1 MRTSLL
7 CLALVAVV
15 AADRIPGF
23 VVPGK
28 CPAVDERM
36 LYSQQKPNYQRYAGT
51 WYEIALTN
59 NPYQLIKQ
67 CVRNEYTYDGT
78 KFNVRTT
85 GTDAQ
90 GNAITR
96 KGQVLPN
103 PFGEPHLSVDYEES
117 WMAPYVILDTDYE
130 NFSCIYSCAGHNFG
144 YYADFAFIFSRS
156 PTLADRYYRR
166 CEAAFMNIGVD
177 PSRFSKTA
185 QGASCSYNT
194 NYRSW

>member
-1 MRTSLL
+1 MES
-7 CLALVAVV
+7 
-15 AADRIPGF
+15 
-23 VVPGK
+23 
-28 CPAVDERM
+28 
-36 LYSQQKPNYQRYAGT
+36 SQRQGP
-51 WYEIALTN
+51 
-59 NPYQLIKQ
+59 
-67 CVRNEYTYDGT
+67 
-78 KFNVRTT
+78 T
-85 GTDAQ
+85 GTVALSN
-90 GNAITR
+90 GNAIHTLR
-96 KGQVLPN
+96 VRFCPN
-103 PFGEPHLSVDYEES
+103 PSESLNLSRGDYEAS

-194 NYRSW
+194 NYKSW

>member
-36 LYSQQKPNYQRYAGT
+36 LYSQQKPNFQRA
-51 WYEIALTN
+51 N
-59 NPYQLIKQ
+59 
-67 CVRNEYTYDGT
+67 GT

-85 GTDAQ
+85 GTDAN

-96 KGQVLPN
+96 NGQVLPN
-103 PFGEPHLSVDYEES
+103 PFGEPHLSVDYEAS